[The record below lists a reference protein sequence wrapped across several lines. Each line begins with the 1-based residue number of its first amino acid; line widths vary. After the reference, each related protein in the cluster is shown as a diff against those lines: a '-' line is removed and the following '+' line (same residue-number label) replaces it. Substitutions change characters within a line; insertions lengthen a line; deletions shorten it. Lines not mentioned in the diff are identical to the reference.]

1 MSPACWQCSTKS
13 ALDLQATLDMGITLF
28 AGEAEGR
35 IDEVFCAMPPKTHSS
50 QSTITSTT
58 LIFSHR
64 AHKTVAL

>member
-1 MSPACWQCSTKS
+1 VIIGGFHVSGMLAMFDNIGT
-13 ALDLQATLDMGITLF
+13 DLQAALDMGITLF

-58 LIFSHR
+58 CLRSNMR
-64 AHKTVAL
+64 